1 MRNDFDNRNNPIP
14 DRRMALVRDRRDLEP
29 YYGGGY
35 LEALEETEE
44 SAINLREYW
53 NILRRRKWTVILF
66 LLIAVTATLIG
77 TFLQTPVY
85 RSSLTLKIDRVTPK
99 IIEYQNLSPEEGTS
113 WFDDF
118 YQTQY
123 ELLKSRT
130 LAKRVADELGLAKRS
145 QNGESSTNGL
155 LGKLSETLK
164 GFVREP
170 APVEKAPDE
179 PPDASGV
186 VLGGLSVEP
195 VRNSRLVTLHFD
207 STDPVL
213 AARVLNTLADVFV
226 KTSLERRFEATIY
239 AKKFLKERIEQVR
252 ANLEDSEVELARYTT
267 EHGIVDVEKME
278 SILQAKLMGLSQ
290 QLVSTE
296 SQRIALESEFQQ
308 MNSTKGELIRTLD
321 NPVIQALKGTLAG
334 LESEYQE
341 NRTVFKPAYPKMEQ
355 LQASIDRVQQKIDA
369 EMGNVEFAV
378 QQSYLSK
385 VREQAALEA
394 GMNQVKDEIL
404 GLREH
409 TTDFKA
415 LQREVHT
422 NRELF
427 EGLLQRMKEV
437 GVVAGVG
444 TNNISV
450 VDPAEVP
457 KAQFKPNLRK
467 NLLLAIVLGLMGGI
481 GLAFL
486 FEHLDDTIKSSQD
499 MENLMR
505 KPVLG
510 IVPLVRLNREDAGE
524 VNLAMLTHDDPRSG
538 LAEAFRSLRTSLQFS
553 TADGAPKLLHFTSAG
568 PAEGKTTSAVNTAIA
583 CAQTGST
590 VLLVDADLRNPS
602 LHKEFGLP
610 NILGL
615 THYLAG
621 TAKPAEITQATDI
634 PNLFVITS
642 GPQSPNPAE
651 LLGGAKMAD
660 LMKLSSERFANVI
673 IDGPPVLGL
682 ADALIL
688 GNVAHASVMVVEAA
702 VTRKNALEAA
712 LKRLN
717 NVQTTVIGGILTKYG
732 QGSSGYGYDYDYNYR
747 YNYYYGYGNQV
758 TDETPKE
765 QLAS

>member
-1 MRNDFDNRNNPIP
+1 MPNEFNDRNDPALE
-14 DRRMALVRDRRDLEP
+14 RRMAVVRDRRELDA

-35 LEALEETEE
+35 LEAYEEPEE
-44 SAINLREYW
+44 DAINLREYW
-53 NILRRRKWTVILF
+53 NIIRRRKWTIILF
-66 LLIAVTATLIG
+66 LLIAVTATVIG
-77 TFLQTPVY
+77 TFLQTPIY
-85 RSSLTLKIDRVTPK
+85 RSSLTLKIDRETPK
-99 IIEYQNLSPEEGTS
+99 IVEYQSVAPDEGTG
-113 WFDDF
+113 WNDDF

-123 ELLKSRT
+123 ELLQSRT
-130 LAKRVADELGLAKRS
+130 LARRVADELGLAKRLENQQAS
-145 QNGESSTNGL
+145 GGSLLDSIKGL
-155 LGKLSETLK
+155 FKPE
-164 GFVREP
+164 
-170 APVEKAPDE
+170 APEDDTPDE
-179 PPDASGV
+179 PADASWMV
-186 VLGGLSVEP
+186 SDGLSVVP
-195 VRNSRLVTLHFD
+195 VRNSRLVTLNFD
-207 STDPVL
+207 GTDPVL
-213 AARVLNTLADVFV
+213 ATRILNTLADAFV

-239 AKKFLKERIEQVR
+239 AKKFLEERIEQVR
-252 ANLEDSEVELARYTT
+252 ANLEDSEAELARYTT
-267 EHGIVDVEKME
+267 RHGIVDVEKME

-290 QLVSTE
+290 QLVNTE

-308 MNSTKGELIRTLD
+308 MNSTDGELIRTLD
-321 NPVIQALKGTLAG
+321 NPVIQGLKSTLAG

-369 EMGNVEFAV
+369 EMDNVEFAV
-378 QQSYLSK
+378 RQSYLSK
-385 VREQAALEA
+385 VREQAAIEA
-394 GMNQVKDEIL
+394 GMNQTKDEIL

-457 KAQFKPNLRK
+457 KAQFKPNLQK

-510 IVPLVRLNREDAGE
+510 IVPLVKLNREDAEE

-553 TADGAPKLLHFTSAG
+553 TADGAPKLLHFTSSG
-568 PAEGKTTSAVNTAIA
+568 PAEGKTTSAINTAIA

-610 NILGL
+610 NTHGL

-660 LMKLSSERFANVI
+660 LMKLSAERFANVI
-673 IDGPPVLGL
+673 LDGPPVLGL

-688 GNVAHASVMVVEAA
+688 GNVAQASVVVVEAA

-747 YNYYYGYGNQV
+747 YNYYYGYGNEV
-758 TDETPKE
+758 SDETPKE